1 MEIYM
6 LRSFLAVAEARS
18 FSGAA
23 RVVHSSQSTLSRQIA
38 RLESELGV
46 QLFERYGRHVEC
58 TATGEL
64 LLPLVQAIVTR
75 IDEVTSLARE
85 RVGSDS
91 STVRFGA
98 VPNVL
103 AVLLAPILVSF
114 LATHPNV
121 SVHLLEMDDAQ
132 LEDAVASGELD
143 CAVMTPWGSARVA
156 TQRLATEEILLVVPR
171 GHHLAGHPA
180 ITFSMLAD
188 ESILLPRPT
197 MNMGNIVVNA
207 MRRAGFEPRSSY
219 RANYPELIKALVR
232 KGVGVATMPK
242 LLVAPDSMEGL
253 LAIPF
258 KDALFRELCLAYPR
272 DRRLPAGTQ
281 MLMRYVKARVSERGG
296 IV

>member
-1 MEIYM
+1 LELYL

-18 FSGAA
+18 FTGAA
-23 RVVHSSQSTLSRQIA
+23 RAVHATQSTLSRQIA

-75 IDEVTSLARE
+75 VDEVTSLARE
-85 RVGSDS
+85 RAGPASN
-91 STVRFGA
+91 TVRFGA

-103 AVLLAPILVSF
+103 ALLLAPILVSF
-114 LATHPNV
+114 LAAHPSM

-132 LEDAVASGELD
+132 LEEAVVTGELD

-156 TQRLATEEILLVVPR
+156 TQRLASEEILLVVPR
-171 GHHLAGHPA
+171 GHHLANHPA
-180 ITFSMLAD
+180 ISFNALAN
-188 ESILLPRPT
+188 EPILLPRPT
-197 MNMGNIVVNA
+197 LNLANTFVNA

-219 RANYPELIKALVR
+219 RCNYPELNKALVR
-232 KGVGVATMPK
+232 EGVGVAPMPK
-242 LLVAPDSMEGL
+242 LLVAPESMEGL
-253 LAIPF
+253 VAIPF
-258 KDALFRELCLAYPR
+258 KEPLFRELCLAYPR

-281 MLMRYVKARVSERGG
+281 ALMRYVKANVSERGG
-296 IV
+296 TV